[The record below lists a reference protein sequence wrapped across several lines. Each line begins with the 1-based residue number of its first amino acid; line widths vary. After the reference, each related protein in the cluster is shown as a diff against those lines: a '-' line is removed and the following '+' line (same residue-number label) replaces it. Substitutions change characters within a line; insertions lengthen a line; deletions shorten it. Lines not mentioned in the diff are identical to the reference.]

1 MKAIRVG
8 VIGAGRMGR
17 NHCRVFSTLRHVELV
32 GVTDLNPAAA
42 QQVAQQYETTAFAS
56 VDALLAGVDA
66 VSIATPTPS
75 HFALARTCL
84 AHGCD
89 LFIEKPMTTTVA
101 EAETLVAQ
109 VAATQR
115 IVQVGHIERFNPAYS
130 ELKHVIEGMPI
141 AAINFRRL
149 SPYTGSNLDVD
160 VIFDLM
166 IHDLDLVLDLIPAP
180 PQSILATGI
189 SAFSNDIDHA
199 TAQFIFA
206 EGPLL
211 TLTVSRLTEHKV
223 RSIEVTGLDAYV
235 EGDLLNKSIALHRRM
250 TGEYLPHNQ
259 HNIKYRQESVIE
271 RIHVPLVEP
280 LVVELQHFI
289 TCIRERCL
297 PIVTAVDGLNALLLA
312 TQIREQVRQQL
323 IPVAGG
329 YLSPFVF
336 KPYQSPQSKVQSP
349 KSIARG
355 F

>member
-1 MKAIRVG
+1 MRTIRVG

-17 NHCRVFSTLRHVELV
+17 NHCRVFSTLRHTELV
-32 GVTDLNPAAA
+32 GVVDLNEEAA
-42 QQVAQQYETTAFAS
+42 QQVAQHYETTAFAT
-56 VDALLAGVDA
+56 VEALLARVDA
-66 VSIATPTPS
+66 VSIATPTPA
-75 HFALARTCL
+75 HFALAQCCL
-84 AHGCD
+84 ERGRD

-101 EAETLVAQ
+101 EAETLVAL
-109 VAATQR
+109 AAASQR
-115 IVQVGHIERFNPAYS
+115 IVQIGHIERFNPTYH

-149 SPYTGSNLDVD
+149 SPYAGSNIDVD

-166 IHDLDLVLDLIPAP
+166 IHDLDLVLDLIPYAP
-180 PQSILATGI
+180 QRIQATGI

-259 HNIKYRQESVIE
+259 HTVKYRQESVIE

-280 LVVELQHFI
+280 LRLELEHFI
-289 TCIRERCL
+289 SCVRERRM
-297 PIVTAVDGLNALLLA
+297 PIVAPVDGLNALLLA
-312 TQIREQVRQQL
+312 TQIREQIRQQL
-323 IPVAGG
+323 IPVTTG
-329 YLSPFVF
+329 YPSPFVF
-336 KPYQSPQSKVQSP
+336 QQFANS
-349 KSIARG
+349 
-355 F
+355 

>member
-1 MKAIRVG
+1 MKPIRMG

-32 GVTDLNPAAA
+32 GVTDLNYEAA
-42 QQVAQQYETTAFAS
+42 QQVAQQYETTAFANL
-56 VDALLAGVDA
+56 DALLTNVDA
-66 VSIATPTPS
+66 VSIVTPTPS
-75 HFALARTCL
+75 HFALALTCL
-84 AHGCD
+84 ERGID
-89 LFIEKPMTTTVA
+89 LFIEKPLTATVA
-101 EAETLVAQ
+101 EAEMLVTLASNS
-109 VAATQR
+109 QR
-115 IVQVGHIERFNPAYS
+115 IIQVGHIERFNPTYS

-149 SPYTGSNLDVD
+149 SPYAGSNLDVD

-166 IHDLDLVLDLIPAP
+166 IHDLDLVLDLIPYP

-235 EGDLLNKSIALHRRM
+235 EGDLLNKSITLHRRM
-250 TGEYLPHNQ
+250 TGEYLPQNQ
-259 HNIKYRQESVIE
+259 HNIQYRQESVIE

-289 TCIRERCL
+289 TCVRERR
-297 PIVTAVDGLNALLLA
+297 PPTVAAVDGLNALLLA

-323 IPVAGG
+323 IPVTGG

-336 KPYQSPQSKVQSP
+336 KQY
-349 KSIARG
+349 A
-355 F
+355 

>member
-1 MKAIRVG
+1 MKPIRMG

-32 GVTDLNPAAA
+32 GVTDLNYEAAK
-42 QQVAQQYETTAFAS
+42 QVAQQYETTAFANL
-56 VDALLAGVDA
+56 DALLTSVDA
-66 VSIATPTPS
+66 VSIVTPTPS
-75 HFALARTCL
+75 HFALALTCL
-84 AHGCD
+84 ERGVD
-89 LFIEKPMTTTVA
+89 LFIEKPMTATIA
-101 EAETLVAQ
+101 EAEMLVTLASNS
-109 VAATQR
+109 QR
-115 IVQVGHIERFNPAYS
+115 IIQVGHIERFNPTYS

-149 SPYTGSNLDVD
+149 SPYAGSNLDVD

-166 IHDLDLVLDLIPAP
+166 IHDLDLVLDLIPYP

-250 TGEYLPHNQ
+250 TGEYLPQNQ
-259 HNIKYRQESVIE
+259 HNIQYRQESVIE

-289 TCIRERCL
+289 TCMRERR
-297 PIVTAVDGLNALLLA
+297 PPAVAAVDGLNALLLA

-323 IPVAGG
+323 IPVTGG

-336 KPYQSPQSKVQSP
+336 KQY
-349 KSIARG
+349 A
-355 F
+355 

>member
-1 MKAIRVG
+1 MKPIRMG

-32 GVTDLNPAAA
+32 GVTDLNQAAA
-42 QQVAQQYETTAFAS
+42 QQVAQQYETTAFAGL
-56 VDALLAGVDA
+56 DALLARVEA
-66 VSIATPTPS
+66 VSIVTPTPS
-75 HFALARTCL
+75 HFALAQTCL
-84 AHGCD
+84 ERGLD
-89 LFIEKPMTTTVA
+89 LFIEKPMTATVA
-101 EAETLVAQ
+101 EAEKLVAL
-109 VAATQR
+109 AAASGR
-115 IVQVGHIERFNPAYS
+115 VVQVGHIERFNPTYS

-149 SPYTGSNLDVD
+149 SPYAGSNLDVD

-166 IHDLDLVLDLIPAP
+166 IHDLDLVLDLMPCP
-180 PQSILATGI
+180 PRTIQATGL
-189 SAFSNDIDHA
+189 SAYSNDIDHA

-271 RIHVPLVEP
+271 RIHVPSVEP
-280 LVVELQHFI
+280 LWLQLEHFV
-289 TCIRERCL
+289 TCVWERRV
-297 PIVTAVDGLNALLLA
+297 PAVAAVDGLNALLLA
-312 TQIREQVRQQL
+312 TQIREQIRQQV
-323 IPVAGG
+323 IPVTTG
-329 YLSPFVF
+329 YPSPFVF
-336 KPYQSPQSKVQSP
+336 KQYAS
-349 KSIARG
+349 R
-355 F
+355 

>member
-1 MKAIRVG
+1 MKPIRMG

-32 GVTDLNPAAA
+32 GVTDLNYEAAK
-42 QQVAQQYETTAFAS
+42 QVAQQYETTAFANL
-56 VDALLAGVDA
+56 DALLTSVDA
-66 VSIATPTPS
+66 VSIVTPTPS
-75 HFALARTCL
+75 HFALALTCL
-84 AHGCD
+84 ERGID
-89 LFIEKPMTTTVA
+89 LFIEKPMTATVA
-101 EAETLVAQ
+101 EAEMLVTLASNS
-109 VAATQR
+109 QR
-115 IVQVGHIERFNPAYS
+115 IIQVGHIERFNPTYS

-166 IHDLDLVLDLIPAP
+166 IHDLDLVLDLIPYP

-206 EGPLL
+206 KGPLL

-250 TGEYLPHNQ
+250 TGEYLPQNQ
-259 HNIKYRQESVIE
+259 HNIQYRQESVIE

-289 TCIRERCL
+289 TCMRERR
-297 PIVTAVDGLNALLLA
+297 PPAVAAVDGLNALLLA

-323 IPVAGG
+323 IPVTGG

-336 KPYQSPQSKVQSP
+336 KQY
-349 KSIARG
+349 A
-355 F
+355 

>member
-1 MKAIRVG
+1 MKPIRMG

-32 GVTDLNPAAA
+32 GVTDLNYEAAK
-42 QQVAQQYETTAFAS
+42 QVAQQYETTAFANL
-56 VDALLAGVDA
+56 DALLTSVDA
-66 VSIATPTPS
+66 VSIVTPTPS
-75 HFALARTCL
+75 HFALALTCL
-84 AHGCD
+84 ERGVD
-89 LFIEKPMTTTVA
+89 LFIEKPMTATVA
-101 EAETLVAQ
+101 EAEMLVTLASNS
-109 VAATQR
+109 QR
-115 IVQVGHIERFNPAYS
+115 IIQVGHIERFNPTYS

-166 IHDLDLVLDLIPAP
+166 IHDLDLVLDLIPYP

-250 TGEYLPHNQ
+250 TGEYLPQNQ
-259 HNIKYRQESVIE
+259 HNIQYRQESVIE

-289 TCIRERCL
+289 TCMRERR
-297 PIVTAVDGLNALLLA
+297 PPAVAAVDGLNALLLA

-323 IPVAGG
+323 IPVTGG

-336 KPYQSPQSKVQSP
+336 KQY
-349 KSIARG
+349 A
-355 F
+355 